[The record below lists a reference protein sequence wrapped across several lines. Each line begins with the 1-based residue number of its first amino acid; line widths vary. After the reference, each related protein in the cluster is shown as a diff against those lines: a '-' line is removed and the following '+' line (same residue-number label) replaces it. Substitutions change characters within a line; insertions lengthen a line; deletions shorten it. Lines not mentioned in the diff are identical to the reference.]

1 MGRAARDAR
10 RSSRA
15 RAGRAQRG
23 PNLFIVHFGT
33 KIGVARV
40 PGRLTREY

>member
-1 MGRAARDAR
+1 MGRTARGSR
-10 RSSRA
+10 RKRSLA
-15 RAGRAQRG
+15 GGRAQRG
-23 PNLFIVHFGT
+23 LNLFIVHFGT